1 MDETVKVSRHHK
13 TLSFTHLRNSSKP
26 KFWTSLSK
34 FLKNDRRLRWWQG
47 HFVTIYYICSN
58 NFQMVELE
66 MTHLLYIFIRGSY
79 SENLKFKSKWTRF
92 TLNETIFGCIWFVNM
107 DMHNKCME
115 NNLSLFPE
123 FFWTVSDVIWQIKYK
138 KEALAMAS
146 CIISPHFRFWNNQI
160 F

>member
-1 MDETVKVSRHHK
+1 M
-13 TLSFTHLRNSSKP
+13 
-26 KFWTSLSK
+26 
-34 FLKNDRRLRWWQG
+34 
-47 HFVTIYYICSN
+47 
-58 NFQMVELE
+58 
-66 MTHLLYIFIRGSY
+66 
-79 SENLKFKSKWTRF
+79 NLKYSINAPVIHFHKGFLFWKLKIQIQMNQIYTQWNDFSV
-92 TLNETIFGCIWFVNM
+92 GCIWFVNM

-160 F
+160 FSWNLHKLIALWLGWILRNFKIFIFKPKLSFLMKIAKMIAGANSRIFTNTPYIWF